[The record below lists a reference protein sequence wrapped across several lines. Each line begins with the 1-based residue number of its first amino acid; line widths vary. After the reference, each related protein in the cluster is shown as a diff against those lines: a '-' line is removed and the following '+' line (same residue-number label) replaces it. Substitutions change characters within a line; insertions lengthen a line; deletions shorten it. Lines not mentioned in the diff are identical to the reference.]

1 MAAIVRAV
9 GILAAAVSNDLA
21 ARLSPIASGEV
32 VVIRD
37 WISPSLAAALR
48 NDARAIRARGL
59 FRASGLRDNAP
70 GASQV
75 YDERDRLVCNLAP
88 NLPGDRRARRALD
101 AQLDELRGQLEGAL
115 GRRGLRCAEQYFS
128 VHGSGSSL
136 RRHLDERH
144 EDTKGERGWVGA
156 TRRSVSWLVYLC
168 APGSGGELRAWQ
180 RPTSGRRC
188 GAHDGNLQL
197 GWLKHGAGPT
207 DRQTFEP
214 LYLDSWVRAL
224 DGREARSVIYRLAG
238 DRREDLSGPFS
249 AGSGSW
255 PAPADGSGFSPE
267 ELEAAFR
274 AQLPLSLRSLFQM
287 TDTVDASSARVEVEP
302 LGGTL
307 VLFDSVAVPHEVA
320 PILAGERIAIA
331 GWFHEKQQ
339 EQPDW
344 FGV

>member
-1 MAAIVRAV
+1 MAAIGVLIRA
-9 GILAAAVSNDLA
+9 GILGA

-32 VVIRD
+32 VVISD
-37 WISPSLAAALR
+37 WIPPSLAAALR

-70 GASQV
+70 GTSQV
-75 YDERDRLVCNLAP
+75 YDERDRLVCSLAP
-88 NLPGDRRARRALD
+88 NLPGDRRVRSALD

-136 RRHLDERH
+136 KRHLDERH

-156 TRRSVSWLVYLC
+156 TRRSISWLVYLC
-168 APGSGGELRAWQ
+168 DPGWGAHGGPGSGGELRAWQ
-180 RPTSGRRC
+180 RPTLSRRC
-188 GAHDGNLQL
+188 GAHQGNLQL
-197 GWLKHGAGPT
+197 GWLEHAGA
-207 DRQTFEP
+207 DFEP
-214 LYLDSWVRAL
+214 LYLDSWVRAP
-224 DGREARSVIYRLAG
+224 DGRDARSVIYRLAG

-274 AQLPLSLRSLFQM
+274 AQLPLSLQAHFRM

-307 VLFDSVAVPHEVA
+307 VMFDSVAVPHEVA
-320 PILAGERIAIA
+320 PNLAGERIAIA

-339 EQPDW
+339 EQPEW